1 MDSILES
8 VKKLLGNGEGYDYFD
23 PDIIMCINSAFGT
36 CQQLGVGPAEG
47 FSITGP
53 DETWDDF
60 STDKTIQNFVK
71 PYVFKKVK
79 LAFDPPQSSFVLEAY
94 KQQIAEEEWRMN
106 VHVDPKKED

>member
-8 VKKLLGNGEGYDYFD
+8 VKKLLGNGEGYEYFD
-23 PDIIMCINSAFGT
+23 PDIIMCINSAFST

-53 DETWDDF
+53 DEKWTDF
-60 STDKTIQNFVK
+60 TTDTVILGFIK

-106 VHVDPKKED
+106 VHVDPTKQ